1 MIRRIWTCVAFG
13 LAMALGAIPLA
24 SASQIVLQDA
34 SYTVGSSGAV
44 NITRFDL
51 TSAGT
56 LTVKLSDIPW
66 PQPLA
71 GAEFMLST
79 ATGEVIGR
87 LSSFGTASFDISGP
101 GTLYA
106 LSYGIVNNLPGLS
119 FGFGTY
125 GVNLSFSPSATA
137 VPLPAAGGLMA
148 GGMLLLMSFRGRRRV
163 PSSQHLSGQMGVG
176 SGNFA
181 INL

>member
-1 MIRRIWTCVAFG
+1 MFRRIWIGASLG
-13 LAMALGAIPLA
+13 LAIAFAAIPVA
-24 SASQIVLQDA
+24 GAAQTTLQDA
-34 SYTVGSSGAV
+34 SYTVGNSGAV

-56 LTVKLSDIPW
+56 LTVKLTDIPW

-87 LSSFGTASFDISGP
+87 LNTFGTASFDISGP

-106 LSYGIVNNLPGLS
+106 LSYGIVNNLPGLN

-125 GVNLSFSPSATA
+125 GLNLSFSPSATT

-148 GGMLLLMSFRGRRRV
+148 GGMLLLLSFRSRRRV